1 MVNYTPL
8 LVGDT
13 SLVELICLSWFVVD
27 TNPEEAPSHPIL
39 LLWFCF
45 VFFLYYRNGMDLTEA
60 GDIKK
65 KWQEYT
71 EKLFKKR
78 SS

>member
-8 LVGDT
+8 LVGNT

-27 TNPEEAPSHPIL
+27 TNPEEAPSHPI
-39 LLWFCF
+39 FCF
-45 VFFLYYRNGMDLTEA
+45 GFVLLFLYYRNGMDLTETE
-60 GDIKK
+60 DIKK
-65 KWQEYT
+65 KWQEYI
-71 EKLFKKR
+71 EKLYKKR